1 MFRSL
6 PLTLFW
12 FVYMG
17 SVGIVLPYYSLYL
30 KENAGLSGTELGW
43 AQATGNRVAVA
54 EMVAVPLIAST
65 RSLRS
70 GRLSAITPGMAFR
83 FSLEFHYAGFVGEIL
98 RSAR

>member
-30 KENAGLSGTELGW
+30 KENAGRALIDLYKELAARFPHGL
-43 AQATGNRVAVA
+43 ADQEALPE
-54 EMVAVPLIAST
+54 EMS
-65 RSLRS
+65 
-70 GRLSAITPGMAFR
+70 
-83 FSLEFHYAGFVGEIL
+83 GFVQRASAK
-98 RSAR
+98 RSEVTYVAAEV